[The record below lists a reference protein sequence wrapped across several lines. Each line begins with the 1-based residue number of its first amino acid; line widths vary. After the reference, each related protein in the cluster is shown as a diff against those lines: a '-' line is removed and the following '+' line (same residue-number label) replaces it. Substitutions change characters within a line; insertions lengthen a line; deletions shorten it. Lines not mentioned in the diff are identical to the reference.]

1 MDVILL
7 ERVRNL
13 GNLGDEVSV
22 KNGYGRN
29 FLIPQGKAVRATAAN
44 REVFESRR
52 AELEAQAAGQLKAA
66 EDRAAGLA
74 ELAVTIAARAS
85 DEGKLFGSV
94 GSREIADAVT
104 KRSGGQQGRSAAAR
118 GSAAEHRRVHRRP
131 PAALRC
137 HRFGDGQRNPRVA
150 LGAGRCLAGAFG
162 PPRCFWTGS
171 VLGP

>member
-104 KRSGGQQGRSAAAR
+104 EVGQEVSKDEVLLPVGPLRSIGEFTVDLQLHSDVTA
-118 GSAAEHRRVHRRP
+118 
-131 PAALRC
+131 
-137 HRFGDGQRNPRVA
+137 
-150 LGAGRCLAGAFG
+150 
-162 PPRCFWTGS
+162 S
-171 VLGP
+171 VTVNVIPE

>member
-1 MDVILL
+1 MDIILL

-52 AELEAQAAGQLKAA
+52 AELEAQAAAQLKAA
-66 EDRAAGLA
+66 QDRAAGLA

-104 KRSGGQQGRSAAAR
+104 EAGQEVSKDEVLLPVGPLRSIGEFTVDLQLHSDVTA
-118 GSAAEHRRVHRRP
+118 
-131 PAALRC
+131 
-137 HRFGDGQRNPRVA
+137 
-150 LGAGRCLAGAFG
+150 
-162 PPRCFWTGS
+162 S
-171 VLGP
+171 VTVNVIPE

>member
-104 KRSGGQQGRSAAAR
+104 EAGQEVSKDEVLLPVGPLRSIGEFTVDLQLHSDVTA
-118 GSAAEHRRVHRRP
+118 
-131 PAALRC
+131 
-137 HRFGDGQRNPRVA
+137 
-150 LGAGRCLAGAFG
+150 
-162 PPRCFWTGS
+162 S
-171 VLGP
+171 VMVNVIPE

>member
-52 AELEAQAAGQLKAA
+52 AELEAQAAAQLKAA
-66 EDRAAGLA
+66 QDRAAGLA
-74 ELAVTIAARAS
+74 ELALTIAARAS

-104 KRSGGQQGRSAAAR
+104 EAGQEVSKDEVLLPVGPLRSIGEFTVDLQLHSDVTA
-118 GSAAEHRRVHRRP
+118 
-131 PAALRC
+131 
-137 HRFGDGQRNPRVA
+137 
-150 LGAGRCLAGAFG
+150 
-162 PPRCFWTGS
+162 S
-171 VLGP
+171 VTVNVIPE

>member
-66 EDRAAGLA
+66 EDRAAGLS

-104 KRSGGQQGRSAAAR
+104 EAGQEVSKDEVLLPVGPLRSIGEFTVDLQLHSDVTA
-118 GSAAEHRRVHRRP
+118 
-131 PAALRC
+131 
-137 HRFGDGQRNPRVA
+137 
-150 LGAGRCLAGAFG
+150 
-162 PPRCFWTGS
+162 S
-171 VLGP
+171 VTVNVIPE

>member
-44 REVFESRR
+44 REVFEGRR
-52 AELEAQAAGQLKAA
+52 AELEAQAAAQLKAA

-74 ELAVTIAARAS
+74 ELAVTITARAS

-104 KRSGGQQGRSAAAR
+104 EAGQEVSKDEVLLPVGPLRSIGEFTVDLQLHSDVTA
-118 GSAAEHRRVHRRP
+118 
-131 PAALRC
+131 
-137 HRFGDGQRNPRVA
+137 
-150 LGAGRCLAGAFG
+150 
-162 PPRCFWTGS
+162 S
-171 VLGP
+171 VTVNVIPE

>member
-44 REVFESRR
+44 REVFEGRR
-52 AELEAQAAGQLKAA
+52 VELEAQAAAQLKAA
-66 EDRAAGLA
+66 QDRAAGLA

-104 KRSGGQQGRSAAAR
+104 EAGQEVSKDEVLLPVGPLRSIGEFTVDLQLHSDVTA
-118 GSAAEHRRVHRRP
+118 
-131 PAALRC
+131 
-137 HRFGDGQRNPRVA
+137 
-150 LGAGRCLAGAFG
+150 
-162 PPRCFWTGS
+162 S
-171 VLGP
+171 VTVNVIPE

>member
-104 KRSGGQQGRSAAAR
+104 EAGQEVSKDEVLLPVGPLRSIGEFTVDLQLHSDVTA
-118 GSAAEHRRVHRRP
+118 SLTVNVIPE
-131 PAALRC
+131 
-137 HRFGDGQRNPRVA
+137 
-150 LGAGRCLAGAFG
+150 
-162 PPRCFWTGS
+162 
-171 VLGP
+171 

>member
-52 AELEAQAAGQLKAA
+52 AELEAQASAQLKAA
-66 EDRAAGLA
+66 QDRAAGLA

-104 KRSGGQQGRSAAAR
+104 EAGQEVSKDEVLLPVGPLRSIGEFTVDFQLHSDVTA
-118 GSAAEHRRVHRRP
+118 
-131 PAALRC
+131 
-137 HRFGDGQRNPRVA
+137 
-150 LGAGRCLAGAFG
+150 
-162 PPRCFWTGS
+162 S
-171 VLGP
+171 VTVNVIPE

>member
-44 REVFESRR
+44 REVFEGRR
-52 AELEAQAAGQLKAA
+52 AELEAHAAAQLKAA
-66 EDRAAGLA
+66 QDRAAGLA

-104 KRSGGQQGRSAAAR
+104 EAGQEVSKDEVLLPVGPLRSIGEFTVDLQLHSDVTA
-118 GSAAEHRRVHRRP
+118 
-131 PAALRC
+131 
-137 HRFGDGQRNPRVA
+137 
-150 LGAGRCLAGAFG
+150 
-162 PPRCFWTGS
+162 S
-171 VLGP
+171 VTVNVIPE

>member
-52 AELEAQAAGQLKAA
+52 AELEAQAAAQLKAA
-66 EDRAAGLA
+66 QDRAAGLA

-104 KRSGGQQGRSAAAR
+104 EAGQEVSKDEVLLPVGPLRSIGEFTVDLQLHSDVTA
-118 GSAAEHRRVHRRP
+118 
-131 PAALRC
+131 
-137 HRFGDGQRNPRVA
+137 
-150 LGAGRCLAGAFG
+150 
-162 PPRCFWTGS
+162 S
-171 VLGP
+171 VMVNVIPE

>member
-44 REVFESRR
+44 RDVFEGRR
-52 AELEAQAAGQLKAA
+52 AELEAQAAAQLKAA
-66 EDRAAGLA
+66 QDRAAGLA

-104 KRSGGQQGRSAAAR
+104 EAGQEVSKDEVLLPVGPLRSIGEFTVDLQLHSDVTA
-118 GSAAEHRRVHRRP
+118 
-131 PAALRC
+131 
-137 HRFGDGQRNPRVA
+137 
-150 LGAGRCLAGAFG
+150 
-162 PPRCFWTGS
+162 S
-171 VLGP
+171 VTVNVIPE

>member
-52 AELEAQAAGQLKAA
+52 AELEGQAAAQLKAA
-66 EDRAAGLA
+66 QDRAAGLA

-104 KRSGGQQGRSAAAR
+104 EAGQEVSKDEVLLPVGPLRSIGEFTVDLQLHSDVTA
-118 GSAAEHRRVHRRP
+118 
-131 PAALRC
+131 
-137 HRFGDGQRNPRVA
+137 
-150 LGAGRCLAGAFG
+150 
-162 PPRCFWTGS
+162 S
-171 VLGP
+171 VTVNVIPE

>member
-104 KRSGGQQGRSAAAR
+104 EAGQEVSKDEVLLPVGPLRSIGEFTVDLQLHSDVTA
-118 GSAAEHRRVHRRP
+118 SVTVNVILFKCK
-131 PAALRC
+131 LR
-137 HRFGDGQRNPRVA
+137 
-150 LGAGRCLAGAFG
+150 
-162 PPRCFWTGS
+162 
-171 VLGP
+171 

>member
-44 REVFESRR
+44 REVFEGRR
-52 AELEAQAAGQLKAA
+52 AELEAQAAAQLKAA
-66 EDRAAGLA
+66 QDRAAGLA

-104 KRSGGQQGRSAAAR
+104 EAGQEVSKDEVLLPVGPLRSIGEFTVDLQLHSDVTA
-118 GSAAEHRRVHRRP
+118 
-131 PAALRC
+131 
-137 HRFGDGQRNPRVA
+137 
-150 LGAGRCLAGAFG
+150 
-162 PPRCFWTGS
+162 S
-171 VLGP
+171 VTVNVIPE

>member
-29 FLIPQGKAVRATAAN
+29 FLIPQGKAVRATSAN

-104 KRSGGQQGRSAAAR
+104 EAGQEVSKDEVLLPVGPLRSIGEFTVDLQLHSDVTA
-118 GSAAEHRRVHRRP
+118 
-131 PAALRC
+131 
-137 HRFGDGQRNPRVA
+137 
-150 LGAGRCLAGAFG
+150 
-162 PPRCFWTGS
+162 S
-171 VLGP
+171 VTVNVIPE

>member
-52 AELEAQAAGQLKAA
+52 AELGAQAAGQLKAA

-104 KRSGGQQGRSAAAR
+104 EAGQEVSKDEVLLPVGPLRSIGEFTVDLQLHSDVTA
-118 GSAAEHRRVHRRP
+118 
-131 PAALRC
+131 
-137 HRFGDGQRNPRVA
+137 
-150 LGAGRCLAGAFG
+150 
-162 PPRCFWTGS
+162 S
-171 VLGP
+171 VTVNVIPE

>member
-52 AELEAQAAGQLKAA
+52 AELEAQAAAHLKAA
-66 EDRAAGLA
+66 QDRADGLA

-94 GSREIADAVT
+94 GAREIADAVT
-104 KRSGGQQGRSAAAR
+104 EAGQEVSKDEVLLPVGPLRSIGEFTVDLQLHSDVTA
-118 GSAAEHRRVHRRP
+118 
-131 PAALRC
+131 
-137 HRFGDGQRNPRVA
+137 
-150 LGAGRCLAGAFG
+150 
-162 PPRCFWTGS
+162 S
-171 VLGP
+171 VTVNVIPE

>member
-44 REVFESRR
+44 REVFDSRR

-104 KRSGGQQGRSAAAR
+104 EAGQEVSKDEVLLPVGPLRSIGEFTVDLQLHSDVTA
-118 GSAAEHRRVHRRP
+118 
-131 PAALRC
+131 
-137 HRFGDGQRNPRVA
+137 
-150 LGAGRCLAGAFG
+150 
-162 PPRCFWTGS
+162 S
-171 VLGP
+171 VTVNVIPE

>member
-52 AELEAQAAGQLKAA
+52 AELEAQAAAQLKAA
-66 EDRAAGLA
+66 QDRAAGLA
-74 ELAVTIAARAS
+74 QLAVTIAARAS

-104 KRSGGQQGRSAAAR
+104 EAGQEVSKDEVLLPVGPLRSIGEFTVDLQLHSDVTA
-118 GSAAEHRRVHRRP
+118 
-131 PAALRC
+131 
-137 HRFGDGQRNPRVA
+137 
-150 LGAGRCLAGAFG
+150 
-162 PPRCFWTGS
+162 S
-171 VLGP
+171 VTVNVIPE

>member
-52 AELEAQAAGQLKAA
+52 AELEAQAAAQLKAA
-66 EDRAAGLA
+66 QDRAAGLA

-104 KRSGGQQGRSAAAR
+104 EAGQEVSKDEVLLPVGPLRSIGEFTVDLQLHFDVTA
-118 GSAAEHRRVHRRP
+118 
-131 PAALRC
+131 
-137 HRFGDGQRNPRVA
+137 
-150 LGAGRCLAGAFG
+150 
-162 PPRCFWTGS
+162 S
-171 VLGP
+171 VTVNVIPE

>member
-44 REVFESRR
+44 REVFEGRR
-52 AELEAQAAGQLKAA
+52 AELEAQAAAQLKAA
-66 EDRAAGLA
+66 QDRAAGLA

-104 KRSGGQQGRSAAAR
+104 EAGQEVSKDEVLLPVGPLRSIG
-118 GSAAEHRRVHRRP
+118 EFTVD
-131 PAALRC
+131 
-137 HRFGDGQRNPRVA
+137 F
-150 LGAGRCLAGAFG
+150 
-162 PPRCFWTGS
+162 
-171 VLGP
+171 

>member
-44 REVFESRR
+44 REVFEGRR
-52 AELEAQAAGQLKAA
+52 AELEAQAAAQLKAA

-104 KRSGGQQGRSAAAR
+104 EAGQEVSKDEVLLPVGPLRSIGEFTVDLQLHSDVTA
-118 GSAAEHRRVHRRP
+118 
-131 PAALRC
+131 
-137 HRFGDGQRNPRVA
+137 
-150 LGAGRCLAGAFG
+150 
-162 PPRCFWTGS
+162 S
-171 VLGP
+171 VTVNVIPE

>member
-52 AELEAQAAGQLKAA
+52 AELEAQAAAQLKAA
-66 EDRAAGLA
+66 QDRAAGLA
-74 ELAVTIAARAS
+74 
-85 DEGKLFGSV
+85 
-94 GSREIADAVT
+94 
-104 KRSGGQQGRSAAAR
+104 
-118 GSAAEHRRVHRRP
+118 
-131 PAALRC
+131 
-137 HRFGDGQRNPRVA
+137 
-150 LGAGRCLAGAFG
+150 
-162 PPRCFWTGS
+162 
-171 VLGP
+171 

>member
-1 MDVILL
+1 MDIILL

-44 REVFESRR
+44 REVFEGRR
-52 AELEAQAAGQLKAA
+52 AELEAQAAAQLKAA
-66 EDRAAGLA
+66 QDRAAGLA

-104 KRSGGQQGRSAAAR
+104 EAGQEVSKDEVLLPVGPLRSIGEFTVDFQLHSDVTA
-118 GSAAEHRRVHRRP
+118 
-131 PAALRC
+131 
-137 HRFGDGQRNPRVA
+137 
-150 LGAGRCLAGAFG
+150 
-162 PPRCFWTGS
+162 S
-171 VLGP
+171 VTVNVIPE

>member
-104 KRSGGQQGRSAAAR
+104 EAGQEVSKDEVLLPVGPLRSIGEFTVDLQLHSDVTA
-118 GSAAEHRRVHRRP
+118 
-131 PAALRC
+131 
-137 HRFGDGQRNPRVA
+137 
-150 LGAGRCLAGAFG
+150 
-162 PPRCFWTGS
+162 S
-171 VLGP
+171 VTVNVIPE

>member
-1 MDVILL
+1 MDIILL

-44 REVFESRR
+44 REVFEGRR
-52 AELEAQAAGQLKAA
+52 AELEAQAAAQLKAA

-74 ELAVTIAARAS
+74 ELAVTITARAS

-104 KRSGGQQGRSAAAR
+104 EAGQEVSKDEVLLPVGPLRSIGEFTVDLQLHSDVTA
-118 GSAAEHRRVHRRP
+118 
-131 PAALRC
+131 
-137 HRFGDGQRNPRVA
+137 
-150 LGAGRCLAGAFG
+150 
-162 PPRCFWTGS
+162 S
-171 VLGP
+171 VTVNVIPE

>member
-94 GSREIADAVT
+94 GSREIADAITEAGQEVSKDEVLLPVGPLRSIGEFTVDLQLHSDVT
-104 KRSGGQQGRSAAAR
+104 A
-118 GSAAEHRRVHRRP
+118 
-131 PAALRC
+131 
-137 HRFGDGQRNPRVA
+137 
-150 LGAGRCLAGAFG
+150 
-162 PPRCFWTGS
+162 S
-171 VLGP
+171 VTVNVIPE

>member
-52 AELEAQAAGQLKAA
+52 AELEAQAAAQLKAA
-66 EDRAAGLA
+66 QDRAASLA

-85 DEGKLFGSV
+85 DEGKPFGSV

-104 KRSGGQQGRSAAAR
+104 EAGQEVSKDEVLLPVGPLRSIGEFTVDLQLHSDVTA
-118 GSAAEHRRVHRRP
+118 
-131 PAALRC
+131 
-137 HRFGDGQRNPRVA
+137 
-150 LGAGRCLAGAFG
+150 
-162 PPRCFWTGS
+162 S
-171 VLGP
+171 VTVNVIPE

>member
-44 REVFESRR
+44 REVFKSRR
-52 AELEAQAAGQLKAA
+52 AELEAQAAAQLKAA
-66 EDRAAGLA
+66 QDRAAGLA

-104 KRSGGQQGRSAAAR
+104 EAGQEVSKDEVLLPVGPLRSIGEFTVDLQLHSDVTA
-118 GSAAEHRRVHRRP
+118 
-131 PAALRC
+131 
-137 HRFGDGQRNPRVA
+137 
-150 LGAGRCLAGAFG
+150 
-162 PPRCFWTGS
+162 S
-171 VLGP
+171 VTVNVIPE

>member
-52 AELEAQAAGQLKAA
+52 AELEAQAAAQLKAA
-66 EDRAAGLA
+66 QDRAAGLA

-104 KRSGGQQGRSAAAR
+104 EAGQEVSKDEVLLPVGPLRSIGEFTVDFQLHSDVTA
-118 GSAAEHRRVHRRP
+118 
-131 PAALRC
+131 
-137 HRFGDGQRNPRVA
+137 
-150 LGAGRCLAGAFG
+150 
-162 PPRCFWTGS
+162 S
-171 VLGP
+171 VTVNVIPG

>member
-104 KRSGGQQGRSAAAR
+104 EAGQEVSKDEVLLPVGPLRSIGEFTVDLQLHSDVTA
-118 GSAAEHRRVHRRP
+118 
-131 PAALRC
+131 
-137 HRFGDGQRNPRVA
+137 
-150 LGAGRCLAGAFG
+150 
-162 PPRCFWTGS
+162 S
-171 VLGP
+171 VTVNVLPE

>member
-52 AELEAQAAGQLKAA
+52 AELEAQAAAQLKAA
-66 EDRAAGLA
+66 QDRAAGLA

-104 KRSGGQQGRSAAAR
+104 EAAQEVSKDEVLLPVGPLRSIGEFTVDLQLHSDVTA
-118 GSAAEHRRVHRRP
+118 
-131 PAALRC
+131 
-137 HRFGDGQRNPRVA
+137 
-150 LGAGRCLAGAFG
+150 
-162 PPRCFWTGS
+162 S
-171 VLGP
+171 VTVNVIPE

>member
-1 MDVILL
+1 MDIILL

-44 REVFESRR
+44 REVFEGRR
-52 AELEAQAAGQLKAA
+52 AELEAQAAAQLQAA

-74 ELAVTIAARAS
+74 ELAVTITARAS

-104 KRSGGQQGRSAAAR
+104 EAGQEVSKDEVLLPVGPLRSIGEFTVDLQLHSDVTA
-118 GSAAEHRRVHRRP
+118 
-131 PAALRC
+131 
-137 HRFGDGQRNPRVA
+137 
-150 LGAGRCLAGAFG
+150 
-162 PPRCFWTGS
+162 S
-171 VLGP
+171 VTVNVIPE

>member
-52 AELEAQAAGQLKAA
+52 AELEAQAASQLKAA
-66 EDRAAGLA
+66 QDRAAGLA
-74 ELAVTIAARAS
+74 QLSVTIAARAS

-104 KRSGGQQGRSAAAR
+104 EAGQEVSKDEVLLPVGPLRSIGEFTVDLQLHSDVTA
-118 GSAAEHRRVHRRP
+118 
-131 PAALRC
+131 
-137 HRFGDGQRNPRVA
+137 
-150 LGAGRCLAGAFG
+150 
-162 PPRCFWTGS
+162 S
-171 VLGP
+171 VTVNVIPE

>member
-1 MDVILL
+1 MDGILL

-104 KRSGGQQGRSAAAR
+104 EAGQEVSKDEVLLPVGPLRSIGEFTVDLQLHSDVTA
-118 GSAAEHRRVHRRP
+118 
-131 PAALRC
+131 
-137 HRFGDGQRNPRVA
+137 
-150 LGAGRCLAGAFG
+150 
-162 PPRCFWTGS
+162 S
-171 VLGP
+171 VTVNVIPE

>member
-52 AELEAQAAGQLKAA
+52 AELEAQAAAQLKAPQ
-66 EDRAAGLA
+66 DRAAGLA

-104 KRSGGQQGRSAAAR
+104 EAGQEVSKDEVLLPVGPLRSIGEFTVDFQLHSDVTA
-118 GSAAEHRRVHRRP
+118 
-131 PAALRC
+131 
-137 HRFGDGQRNPRVA
+137 
-150 LGAGRCLAGAFG
+150 
-162 PPRCFWTGS
+162 S
-171 VLGP
+171 VTVNVIPE

>member
-52 AELEAQAAGQLKAA
+52 AELEAQAAAQLKAA
-66 EDRAAGLA
+66 QDRAAGLA

-104 KRSGGQQGRSAAAR
+104 EAGQEVSKEEVLLPVGPLRSIGEFTVDFQLHSDVTA
-118 GSAAEHRRVHRRP
+118 
-131 PAALRC
+131 
-137 HRFGDGQRNPRVA
+137 
-150 LGAGRCLAGAFG
+150 
-162 PPRCFWTGS
+162 S
-171 VLGP
+171 VTVNVIPE